1 MKGIRTFAMAALLAA
16 TWAAGIAPAQ
26 AQQPR
31 VLKFASIQSAAQPSS
46 KGMERMA
53 QIVAERTNGA
63 LKLQLYPDG
72 ALGTEQESTEGVQF
86 GTIDMYMGSSGAVG
100 RFLPSLEAFSSPY
113 IWRDVDHM
121 MKVVRGPI
129 GEELNQDMIAKTGI
143 RVLDMG
149 WFFGARHIATKDFAV
164 SKPADLK
171 GRKIRMQP
179 TAIYVDAMTA
189 MGANVIPMDF
199 KEVYTGLQTGVISG
213 LDNPANVYAARSMW
227 EVINNVSLTGHILQN
242 QVVII
247 NEKLFQSFSP
257 EWRKIIRR
265 CRAGSGRLPDR
276 SHDQGRPGR
285 ARPAR
290 ESRRQGHQARH
301 RGVPGSDGGRPQEVR
316 EQVETRLVRAHREHA
331 LER

>member
-1 MKGIRTFAMAALLAA
+1 MKRIRLFAVAALLAA
-16 TWAAGIAPAQ
+16 TCVAIVVPAE

-129 GEELNQDMIAKTGI
+129 GEELNQEMIAKTGI

-164 SKPADLK
+164 TKPADLK

-227 EVINNVSLTGHILQN
+227 EVINNISLTGHILQN

-257 EWRKIIRR
+257 EWRKVI
-265 CRAGSGRLPDR
+265 AD
-276 SHDQGRPGR
+276 
-285 ARPAR
+285 AAR
-290 ESRRQGHQARH
+290 EAGDYQTDLTIKGDQAALDQLASH
-301 RGVPGSDGGRPQEVR
+301 GVKVTKPDTAAFRAATADVHKKYESKWKPGLYGRIVN
-316 EQVETRLVRAHREHA
+316 TR
-331 LER
+331 